1 MEPLVW
7 PRPAGRLKRC
17 FAIFSLDKINVGP
30 RESDPKNGARR
41 TSFPA
46 TIRQTYKSDGG
57 PNYPWS
63 GMQDMITVKTLAR
76 AIEKRLGGTG
86 SEALAEARTVMSY
99 FGFRTE
105 IIDNAIQPEDRKLFY
120 SLHDA
125 GLIQTF
131 WETVPLLVVRN

>member
-1 MEPLVW
+1 MWVRGSPTQ
-7 PRPAGRLKRC
+7 RT
-17 FAIFSLDKINVGP
+17 
-30 RESDPKNGARR
+30 GARR

-99 FGFRTE
+99 FGL
-105 IIDNAIQPEDRKLFY
+105 DRKSTRLNSSHRCISYAVFCLKKKKNNQY
-120 SLHDA
+120 
-125 GLIQTF
+125 TK
-131 WETVPLLVVRN
+131 